1 MLYFLQLIDLCESI
15 DVCAKLVERFG
26 DLLLEPRNVASYT
39 CHQCMCQ
46 VSVSIDPAIEA
57 DFSNFQGWSSRH
69 REVT

>member
-1 MLYFLQLIDLCESI
+1 M
-15 DVCAKLVERFG
+15 CAKLVERFG

-46 VSVSIDPAIEA
+46 VSVSIDPAMEA
-57 DFSNFQGWSSRH
+57 AVVYSQPFSNFQGWSSRH